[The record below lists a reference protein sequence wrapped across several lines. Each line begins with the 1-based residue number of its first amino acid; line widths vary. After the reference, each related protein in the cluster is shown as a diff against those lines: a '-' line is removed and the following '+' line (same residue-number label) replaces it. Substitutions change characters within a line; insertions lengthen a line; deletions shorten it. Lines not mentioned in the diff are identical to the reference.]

1 MVFLLAG
8 TVVLIVVMTI
18 PGLVKL
24 GSCSS
29 KSRILNADWLT
40 EKDRFHIVSRW
51 GAQYW

>member
-8 TVVLIVVMTI
+8 AVVLVIVLTI

-24 GSCSS
+24 DTCHS

-40 EKDRFHIVSRW
+40 EEDRFHIVSRW